1 MLTNYKKSVKIL
13 LREEVQKM
21 GNEVIT
27 AITTVG
33 FPIVSCL
40 AMAWFV
46 YDQTEKHRKEVIT
59 LNENHKK
66 EIEQITLALNNN
78 TIALTRLCDK
88 MERD

>member
-1 MLTNYKKSVKIL
+1 MLTIYKKSVKII
-13 LREEVQKM
+13 LRNEVKKM
-21 GNEVIT
+21 ANDVIT

-59 LNENHKK
+59 LNETHKK

>member
-1 MLTNYKKSVKIL
+1 MTND
-13 LREEVQKM
+13 
-21 GNEVIT
+21 VIT

-46 YDQTEKHRKEVIT
+46 CDQTEKHRKEVIT
-59 LNENHKK
+59 LNETHKK

>member
-1 MLTNYKKSVKIL
+1 MAND
-13 LREEVQKM
+13 
-21 GNEVIT
+21 VIT

-40 AMAWFV
+40 VMGWFV

>member
-1 MLTNYKKSVKIL
+1 
-13 LREEVQKM
+13 M

-46 YDQTEKHRKEVIT
+46 YDQTEKHRKDVIT
-59 LNENHKK
+59 LNDNHKK

-88 MERD
+88 MERE

>member
-1 MLTNYKKSVKIL
+1 MLSNYKKCVTIL
-13 LREEVQKM
+13 LRKGGEKM
-21 GNEVIT
+21 GNEIIT

-59 LNENHKK
+59 LNDNHKK

-88 MERD
+88 MERV

>member
-88 MERD
+88 MERE